1 MIKVFNIRNYAGLA
15 LPSKISI
22 KKILYNFVFL
32 LLFLRTFIQC
42 NRQNTIVCG
51 ERSLYSTCCEYLH
64 WRCIVVTGGSS
75 IAKRTAGCVSYLIWL
90 ARGDQCLVPVTVCRV
105 CRVCPGRA
113 VQGGPAVVCRAACL
127 HTAAS
132 QLCVE
137 RCSSRITV
145 TPHNKMKVNKNG
157 QKAGLVNT
165 TGKAGSEVRGDRTG
179 SAGRNARNVSEK
191 TPAVASGVHTP
202 RASQGQTGAKSKS
215 VERSRATTG
224 ALAVNKPDTAELKS
238 PKGVK
243 RKTDQKVG
251 SSSVSPAKTDLDLKA
266 KKVKKQVSVST
277 HNIQFVKNAR
287 K

>member
-1 MIKVFNIRNYAGLA
+1 
-15 LPSKISI
+15 
-22 KKILYNFVFL
+22 
-32 LLFLRTFIQC
+32 
-42 NRQNTIVCG
+42 
-51 ERSLYSTCCEYLH
+51 
-64 WRCIVVTGGSS
+64 
-75 IAKRTAGCVSYLIWL
+75 
-90 ARGDQCLVPVTVCRV
+90 
-105 CRVCPGRA
+105 
-113 VQGGPAVVCRAACL
+113 
-127 HTAAS
+127 
-132 QLCVE
+132 
-137 RCSSRITV
+137 
-145 TPHNKMKVNKNG
+145 MKVNKSG
-157 QKAGLVNT
+157 
-165 TGKAGSEVRGDRTG
+165 GKAGGVRTPGSTGSGVRGERGPEPPLRTG
-179 SAGRNARNVSEK
+179 RSEK
-191 TPAVASGVHTP
+191 TPAGASGVHTP

>member
-1 MIKVFNIRNYAGLA
+1 MSW
-15 LPSKISI
+15 P
-22 KKILYNFVFL
+22 
-32 LLFLRTFIQC
+32 
-42 NRQNTIVCG
+42 
-51 ERSLYSTCCEYLH
+51 
-64 WRCIVVTGGSS
+64 
-75 IAKRTAGCVSYLIWL
+75 
-90 ARGDQCLVPVTVCRV
+90 
-105 CRVCPGRA
+105 
-113 VQGGPAVVCRAACL
+113 GGPERAGRWRARPASPHHQPVSCAVSDAA
-127 HTAAS
+127 AAG
-132 QLCVE
+132 
-137 RCSSRITV
+137 RITL
-145 TPHNKMKVNKNG
+145 PPSLSLSLSRDEMKVNKNVP
-157 QKAGLVNT
+157 KAGLGLVKT
-165 TGKAGSEVRGDRTG
+165 PGKAGSDVRGDRAKQG
-179 SAGRNARNVSEK
+179 DQKNGRNLSEK
-191 TPAVASGVHTP
+191 TPGLASGVHTP

>member
-1 MIKVFNIRNYAGLA
+1 M
-15 LPSKISI
+15 
-22 KKILYNFVFL
+22 
-32 LLFLRTFIQC
+32 
-42 NRQNTIVCG
+42 
-51 ERSLYSTCCEYLH
+51 
-64 WRCIVVTGGSS
+64 
-75 IAKRTAGCVSYLIWL
+75 
-90 ARGDQCLVPVTVCRV
+90 
-105 CRVCPGRA
+105 
-113 VQGGPAVVCRAACL
+113 
-127 HTAAS
+127 
-132 QLCVE
+132 
-137 RCSSRITV
+137 
-145 TPHNKMKVNKNG
+145 
-157 QKAGLVNT
+157 
-165 TGKAGSEVRGDRTG
+165 
-179 SAGRNARNVSEK
+179 
-191 TPAVASGVHTP
+191 ASGVHTP

>member
-1 MIKVFNIRNYAGLA
+1 MKH
-15 LPSKISI
+15 
-22 KKILYNFVFL
+22 
-32 LLFLRTFIQC
+32 
-42 NRQNTIVCG
+42 NR
-51 ERSLYSTCCEYLH
+51 S
-64 WRCIVVTGGSS
+64 
-75 IAKRTAGCVSYLIWL
+75 
-90 ARGDQCLVPVTVCRV
+90 
-105 CRVCPGRA
+105 
-113 VQGGPAVVCRAACL
+113 
-127 HTAAS
+127 
-132 QLCVE
+132 
-137 RCSSRITV
+137 
-145 TPHNKMKVNKNG
+145 G
-157 QKAGLVNT
+157 QKAGAGK
-165 TGKAGSEVRGDRTG
+165 TGGQAGGSVRGERGKESPRTG
-179 SAGRNARNVSEK
+179 RHLSEK
-191 TPAVASGVHTP
+191 TPAGASGVHTP

>member
-1 MIKVFNIRNYAGLA
+1 M
-15 LPSKISI
+15 
-22 KKILYNFVFL
+22 
-32 LLFLRTFIQC
+32 
-42 NRQNTIVCG
+42 
-51 ERSLYSTCCEYLH
+51 
-64 WRCIVVTGGSS
+64 W
-75 IAKRTAGCVSYLIWL
+75 
-90 ARGDQCLVPVTVCRV
+90 
-105 CRVCPGRA
+105 
-113 VQGGPAVVCRAACL
+113 CRAACL

-202 RASQGQTGAKSKS
+202 RASQGQTGAKSQS

-287 K
+287 R

>member
-1 MIKVFNIRNYAGLA
+1 M
-15 LPSKISI
+15 KI
-22 KKILYNFVFL
+22 
-32 LLFLRTFIQC
+32 
-42 NRQNTIVCG
+42 
-51 ERSLYSTCCEYLH
+51 
-64 WRCIVVTGGSS
+64 
-75 IAKRTAGCVSYLIWL
+75 
-90 ARGDQCLVPVTVCRV
+90 
-105 CRVCPGRA
+105 
-113 VQGGPAVVCRAACL
+113 
-127 HTAAS
+127 
-132 QLCVE
+132 
-137 RCSSRITV
+137 
-145 TPHNKMKVNKNG
+145 NKNG
-157 QKAGLVNT
+157 QKAGASKT
-165 TGKAGSEVRGDRTG
+165 GGKAGGVMRGERGKESPRTG
-179 SAGRNARNVSEK
+179 GKTLGEK
-191 TPAVASGVHTP
+191 TPAGASGVHTP